1 MMRSRLTLLV
11 IVLLVLC
18 LVAVAAACTQQDSPG
33 PGSSPTA
40 QATDT
45 PEATPTLNRRTDLC
59 ATAGCSSN
67 GYADAGSNHWGNS
80 YPGGRSYS

>member
-33 PGSSPTA
+33 PETSPTA
-40 QATDT
+40 QAVDM
-45 PEATPTLNRRTDLC
+45 RRKPLP
-59 ATAGCSSN
+59 
-67 GYADAGSNHWGNS
+67 H
-80 YPGGRSYS
+80 

>member
-33 PGSSPTA
+33 PESSPTA

-45 PEATPTLNRRTDLC
+45 PEATPTLEPNGQIC
-59 ATAGCSSN
+59 AAPGRSSN
-67 GYADAGSNHWGNS
+67 RYADAGSNHWGNS